1 MEDQEMIRRLEKRDE
16 TILFY
21 LREKYENYCRK
32 IAGNFLPDREDVEE
46 ILNDTWMNCWMSIP
60 PAHPDSLKFYLAR
73 ITQNLSMKR
82 LRYFYAKKRKIP
94 ETALL
99 EELEESIFSVSS
111 PAEQLDYEELKRI
124 LNQFLERLP
133 RKKRVMFLLRYWY
146 GLKIKEIAEE
156 MGYSESNVKNT
167 LYETR
172 NRLRGHLKREG
183 YLQ

>member
-82 LRYFYAKKRKIP
+82 LRYFYAEKRKIP

-99 EELEESIFSVSS
+99 EELEESIFSVPS
-111 PAEQLDYEELKRI
+111 PAEQLDYEE
-124 LNQFLERLP
+124 
-133 RKKRVMFLLRYWY
+133 
-146 GLKIKEIAEE
+146 LKIKEIAEE
-156 MGYSESNVKNT
+156 MGYSESNVKI
-167 LYETR
+167 R
-172 NRLRGHLKREG
+172 CMKRETACG
-183 YLQ
+183 SI